1 MVCWS
6 RFVAQTS
13 SVLIVASCHQHQA
26 ENSAQALL
34 LRAIRSV
41 RRRLGSM
48 ATAADDDAAEQQR
61 QDNLLAADDIAGY
74 AEIVNELGQSAYEK
88 MTADCRIR
96 IEKEAAIKDA
106 YGSIIQTRSAILDQL
121 ARARA
126 AQQSYGNAELLER
139 QWEWPLET
147 TEDTRRQPKNKSFTV
162 MQFNTLAE
170 GLSAGPDTVRP
181 FRSASSAADGDST
194 STTTAP
200 KPPRGGGKDVY
211 GGFDAV
217 LEPSV
222 VLDFAAARR
231 WRLLEVIL
239 GGGRTA
245 TTSGSNHDNN
255 QEEEGAH
262 NHRPLLFDL
271 IALEEVD
278 RFYGFFAPALQLFG
292 YEGVFTPKRGSP
304 GCRNGWYSD
313 GCCLFWQKETF
324 HLLGMKRYR
333 YTMGTQV
340 YMIVVLRHRPTEKVL
355 VVAVTH
361 LKAQASAAHELV
373 RSRQAQELV
382 ECVAK
387 ETELAIARYH
397 DPDPGVVIA
406 GDFNTEP
413 AAGSSMD
420 DDDGTC
426 TISTVVASKKG
437 RTILTSAYPL
447 DDPKRF
453 FTTWKIRGTSEVKRM
468 IDYIFFGGPLYCRNI
483 LLPPAEEDVGVR
495 RLPSLRFPSDH
506 LHIAAQLEFRKYC
519 SD

>member
-1 MVCWS
+1 
-6 RFVAQTS
+6 
-13 SVLIVASCHQHQA
+13 
-26 ENSAQALL
+26 
-34 LRAIRSV
+34 
-41 RRRLGSM
+41 M
-48 ATAADDDAAEQQR
+48 ATAADDAAEQQQR
-61 QDNLLAADDIAGY
+61 QEGLLAAVDIAGY

-88 MTADCRIR
+88 VTGDSCIR
-96 IEKEAAIKDA
+96 IEKEAAIKDV
-106 YGSIIQTRSAILDQL
+106 YGSIIQTRSGILDQL
-121 ARARA
+121 ARVRA

-139 QWEWPLET
+139 QWERPLET
-147 TEDTRRQPKNKSFTV
+147 TEDTRRQQKNKSFTV
-162 MQFNTLAE
+162 LQFNTLAE

-181 FRSASSAADGDST
+181 FRSAAAAADGDSA
-194 STTTAP
+194 STTTTME
-200 KPPRGGGKDVY
+200 PPHSSGKDVY

-231 WRLLEVIL
+231 WRLLEVML
-239 GGGRTA
+239 GGGGSA
-245 TTSGSNHDNN
+245 SSGTNHDNN
-255 QEEEGAH
+255 QEEEEEAH
-262 NHRPLLFDL
+262 NLQPLLFDL

-278 RFYGFFAPALQLFG
+278 HFYGFFAPALQLFD
-292 YEGVFTPKRGSP
+292 YEGVFTPKWNSP

-313 GCCLFWQKETF
+313 GCCLLWQKETF

-333 YTMGTQV
+333 YTVGTQV
-340 YMIVVLRHRPTEKVL
+340 YMIVTLRHRPTEKVL

-361 LKAQASAAHELV
+361 LKAQASAANELV

-382 ECVAK
+382 DRIAE
-387 ETELAIARYH
+387 ETELAIATYH

-413 AAGSSMD
+413 AAGSSV

-447 DDPKRF
+447 DDPRRF
-453 FTTWKIRGTSEVKRM
+453 FTTWKIRGTLEVKRM
-468 IDYIFFGGPLYCRNI
+468 IDYIFFGGPLRCRNI
-483 LLPPAEEDVGVR
+483 LMPPAEEDVGVR

-506 LHIAAQLEFRKYC
+506 LHIAAQLEFRK
-519 SD
+519 